1 MKPVNR
7 FLLAALVALPLAVQ
21 AAEPEK
27 LPVKISFLNEVRVAP
42 APAAKDGSA
51 TSGWGEAANTER
63 LDRTTGKDDHINTEA
78 VLGGT
83 VGNNTAINT
92 VSGNNIIDSG
102 SFANAQGL
110 PMVIQNSGSN
120 VLIQNATVINLRLQ

>member
-7 FLLAALVALPLAVQ
+7 FVLAALVALPLAVQ
-21 AAEPEK
+21 AADPEK
-27 LPVKISFLNEVRVAP
+27 LPIKIDFLSEVNVAP
-42 APAAKDGSA
+42 AERSA
-51 TSGWGEAANTER
+51 TGNWGEAAASER
-63 LDRTTGKDDHINTEA
+63 LERTTGKDDTVHTEA

-83 VGNNTAINT
+83 VGNNTAVNT

-120 VLIQNATVINLRLQ
+120 VLIQSATVINLRLQ

>member
-7 FLLAALVALPLAVQ
+7 FVLAALVALPLAVQ
-21 AAEPEK
+21 AADPEK
-27 LPVKISFLNEVRVAP
+27 LPIKIGFLSEVNVAP
-42 APAAKDGSA
+42 GARSEAGA
-51 TSGWGEAANTER
+51 WGEAVTSER
-63 LDRTTGKDDHINTEA
+63 LARASGKDDTVHTEA

-83 VGNNTAINT
+83 VGNNTAVNT
-92 VSGNNIIDSG
+92 VSGSNIIDSG

-120 VLIQNATVINLRLQ
+120 VLIQSATVINLRLQ

>member
-21 AAEPEK
+21 AADPDT
-27 LPVKISFLNEVRVAP
+27 LPVRIAFLDKVEVALDVAE
-42 APAAKDGSA
+42 GN
-51 TSGWGEAANTER
+51 SGWGEAAAVER
-63 LDRTTGKDDHINTEA
+63 LDRTTGKDDTIHTEA

>member
-7 FLLAALVALPLAVQ
+7 FTLAALVALPLAVQ
-21 AAEPEK
+21 AADPEK

-42 APAAKDGSA
+42 SEPGLAGS
-51 TSGWGEAANTER
+51 WGEAVTADR
-63 LDRTTGKDDHINTEA
+63 LGRTTGKDDTVNTEA

-92 VSGNNIIDSG
+92 LSGSNVIDSG
-102 SFANAQGL
+102 SFANAQGM

-120 VLIQNATVINLRLQ
+120 VLIQNATVINLQLQ

>member
-7 FLLAALVALPLAVQ
+7 FVLAALVALPLAVQ
-21 AAEPEK
+21 AADQEK
-27 LPVKISFLNEVRVAP
+27 LPIRLDFLTEVNVAP
-42 APAAKDGSA
+42 ATRSEAGP
-51 TSGWGEAANTER
+51 WGEAVASER
-63 LDRTTGKDDHINTEA
+63 LARTSGKDDTMHTEA

-83 VGNNTAINT
+83 VGNNTAVNT
-92 VSGNNIIDSG
+92 VSGNNVIDSG

>member
-7 FLLAALVALPLAVQ
+7 YMLAALVALPLAVQ
-21 AAEPEK
+21 AADPEK
-27 LPVKISFLNEVRVAP
+27 LPVKVNFLSEVNVAP
-42 APAAKDGSA
+42 AARSSAGTWDDAA
-51 TSGWGEAANTER
+51 AADR
-63 LDRTTGKDDHINTEA
+63 LSRTTGKDDTVHTEA

-102 SFANAQGL
+102 SFANSQGL
-110 PMVIQNSGSN
+110 PVVIQNSGSN

>member
-7 FLLAALVALPLAVQ
+7 ILLAALLALPLAVQ
-21 AAEPEK
+21 AADPEK
-27 LPVKISFLNEVRVAP
+27 LPVKISFLSEVHVAP
-42 APAAKDGSA
+42 GGRDAASSWGDAAA
-51 TSGWGEAANTER
+51 TDR
-63 LDRTTGKDDHINTEA
+63 LERTTGKDDTVHTES

-102 SFANAQGL
+102 SFANSQGL
-110 PMVIQNSGSN
+110 PVVIQNSGSN
-120 VLIQNATVINLRLQ
+120 VLIQSATTINLRLQ

>member
-7 FLLAALVALPLAVQ
+7 FVLAALVALPLAVQ
-21 AAEPEK
+21 AADQDK
-27 LPVKISFLNEVRVAP
+27 LPIQIGFLAEVNVAP
-42 APAAKDGSA
+42 EARGDAGA
-51 TSGWGEAANTER
+51 WGEAVAADR
-63 LDRTTGKDDHINTEA
+63 LGRTSGKDDTVHTEA

-92 VSGNNIIDSG
+92 VSGNNVIDSG